1 VEFRGVSA
9 SYWILPP
16 PLFSFIIIF
25 CFLLFVVWSASPLFI
40 CFMIRRG
47 LLFHYDTLV
56 LLEGGLDLYTKYVE
70 RERERDGA
78 ERENGHANW
87 QGPAWVTVKGGKP
100 GVLS

>member
-1 VEFRGVSA
+1 
-9 SYWILPP
+9 
-16 PLFSFIIIF
+16 
-25 CFLLFVVWSASPLFI
+25 
-40 CFMIRRG
+40 MIRRG

-100 GVLS
+100 GVLSYRVFGWGESNRHTYLG